1 MELWSSLL
9 NHHLHERDHTSFADP
24 AGCSSYGAR
33 HATCKDKAPRERST
47 QTTPSRNLTL
57 GVMQSRRSR
66 NSSPA
71 RELTSLLSNFRR
83 DPAVLSAPPWTAAK
97 ASGTPPGLQAKR
109 GGSGHRPAPAA
120 AVPAIPLVPVAKSW
134 TGTSTHAAQ
143 TQAQAGTTRAGTQRH
158 VGLAARACTETSMH
172 AAQTQARTQHKP
184 PE

>member
-1 MELWSSLL
+1 M
-9 NHHLHERDHTSFADP
+9 NHHLHRGHEPAFADP

-33 HATCKDKAPRERST
+33 HATCKDKAPREKST

-71 RELTSLLSNFRR
+71 RELTSLLSNVRR

-120 AVPAIPLVPVAKSW
+120 AVPAIPPCPRGKVLDRHEHACS
-134 TGTSTHAAQ
+134 TNTSTSRHDTSRHTVSCRPRCKSLHGNEHACR
-143 TQAQAGTTRAGTQRH
+143 TDAGT
-158 VGLAARACTETSMH
+158 H
-172 AAQTQARTQHKP
+172 AT
-184 PE
+184 